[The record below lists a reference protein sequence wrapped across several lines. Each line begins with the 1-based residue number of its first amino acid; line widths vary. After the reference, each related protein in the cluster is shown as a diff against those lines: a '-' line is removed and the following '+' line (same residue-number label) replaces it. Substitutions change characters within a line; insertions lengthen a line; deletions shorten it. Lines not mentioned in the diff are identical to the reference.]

1 MAVATHEFAKLNES
15 ILLARPAETTE
26 SFCALLKEGVSP
38 QELVLRT
45 FEHAGPYLHVP
56 YHLRYLPNG
65 SIDLVPYDH
74 TVLSFRAG
82 IHLMESMPEA
92 YRWLPLAQSIW
103 YTPQGIDRWGQVHGM
118 FPGHYC
124 KSYGNP
130 IPSVSNPPPIY
141 FHDDHSP
148 LQNGSV
154 EERLGAFHRAVIE
167 GEREQSYRLFLGLA
181 QDCDLD
187 RLEEQVMYTTLIDV
201 QDSLTMRRNRNNQ
214 HKALL
219 ARALFDLG
227 RWVGWER
234 AHPLMYT
241 IVPDL
246 ACGPRYY
253 SVYDMVSM
261 SGEMKLLNTERAKAV
276 SLAESGQLLVSA
288 VQAKDPWS
296 RLRENTLPLTDKE
309 MDETIDIVLHAD
321 NYYVITDHLI
331 DRFNAGKSIQ
341 SLADT
346 VTLSMSK
353 YVYHTAHPKAY
364 GVPGHAMDYCNNVNY
379 FLRRFDHPMKA
390 KLVFLAAIVNNDTF
404 RYNELFGYE
413 GAPGVEDWQAFMNM
427 APGKMLQEI
436 SDACDVQDHPKA
448 CTLSYAYVQAGHD
461 PEALLSTVAFAGLR
475 WQNDPHIF
483 KYTRSSIE
491 EYRANTTNRRNEIIL
506 ALARYVS
513 GCVKRAN
520 TFDCYDMYNRYF
532 VEA

>member
-1 MAVATHEFAKLNES
+1 MAIAERDYAQWREHM
-15 ILLARPAETTE
+15 LLAKPAEATDD
-26 SFCALLKEGVSP
+26 FCALLKEGGDP
-38 QELVLRT
+38 KDLLLKT
-45 FEHAGPYLHVP
+45 FEATGPHLHVP

-74 TVLSFRAG
+74 TVLSFRACR
-82 IHLMESMPEA
+82 HLVDSMPDD
-92 YRWLPLAQSIW
+92 YRWLPLAQSMW
-103 YTPQGIDRWGQVHGM
+103 YTPQGLDRWGQVHGT

-124 KSYGNP
+124 KSYGNNVP
-130 IPSVSNPPPIY
+130 ESDGHPPIY
-141 FHDDHSP
+141 FEDDHEP
-148 LQNGSV
+148 IRTGSV
-154 EERLGAFHRAVIE
+154 DDRLSRFHRAVIE
-167 GEREQSYRLFLGLA
+167 GDRELSYQLFLGLS

-187 RLEEQVMYTTLIDV
+187 RLEEQVLYTTLIDV

-219 ARALFDLG
+219 ARSLFDLG

-234 AHPLMYT
+234 AHPLIYT

-253 SVYDMVSM
+253 SVYDMVGM
-261 SGEMKLLNTERAKAV
+261 SGEMNLVNEDKPQTF
-276 SLAESGQLLVSA
+276 SLSDSGTRLVSA
-288 VQAKDPWS
+288 VGVSDPWA

-309 MDETIDIVLHAD
+309 MDETIDIVMHAD
-321 NYYVITDHLI
+321 NYYQITDHLI
-331 DRFNAGKSIQ
+331 ERFNAGKSIQ

-346 VTLSMSK
+346 VTLAMSN
-353 YVYHTAHPKAY
+353 YVYASAHPKAY

-379 FLRRFDHPMKA
+379 FIRTFDHPMKA

-404 RYNELFGYE
+404 RYNELFGFE
-413 GAPGVEDWQAFMNM
+413 AATPVQDWKSFASMD
-427 APGKMLQEI
+427 AEVMLREI

-461 PEALLSTVAFAGLR
+461 PERLLSNLALAGLR

-491 EYRANTTNRRNEIIL
+491 EFRANTTARRTDIIL

-520 TFDCYDMYNRYF
+520 TFECLETYKRYF
-532 VEA
+532 VN

>member
-1 MAVATHEFAKLNES
+1 MATAEQAYAHMSEGILFAHPADAT
-15 ILLARPAETTE
+15 
-26 SFCALLKEGVSP
+26 EGLCTLIKDGQSP
-38 QELVLRT
+38 QDVLLRT
-45 FEHAGPYLHVP
+45 FETAGPHLHVP

-82 IHLMESMPEA
+82 IHLTKSMPEA
-92 YRWLPLAQSIW
+92 YRWLPLAQSMW
-103 YTPQGIDRWGQVHGM
+103 YTPQGIDRWGQVHGQ

-124 KSYGNP
+124 KSYGNDVP
-130 IPSVSNPPPIY
+130 ESDGKPPVY
-141 FHDDHSP
+141 FEDDHEP
-148 LQNGSV
+148 IRDGSV
-154 EERLGAFHRAVIE
+154 DTRLAAFHRAVIE
-167 GEREQSYRLFLGLA
+167 GEREYSYRLFLGLA
-181 QDCDLD
+181 EECELA
-187 RLEEQVMYTTLIDV
+187 RLEEQVMFTTLIDV

-234 AHPLMYT
+234 AHPLIYT

-253 SVYDMVSM
+253 SVYDMVGM
-261 SGEMKLLNTERAKAV
+261 SGEMQLINAANPQAV
-276 SLAESGQLLVSA
+276 SLSESGKLLVSA
-288 VQAKDPWS
+288 VGADDPWS
-296 RLRENTLPLTDKE
+296 ALRENTLPLTDTE
-309 MDETIDIVLHAD
+309 MDETIDVVLHAD
-321 NYYVITDHLI
+321 NYYTITDHLI
-331 DRFNAGKSIQ
+331 ARFNAGKSIQ

-346 VTLSMSK
+346 VTLAMSK
-353 YVYHTAHPKAY
+353 YVYETAHPKAY

-379 FLRRFDHPMKA
+379 FLRNFDHPMKA

-413 GAPGVEDWQAFMNM
+413 GASPVEAWEWAVSM
-427 APGKMLQEI
+427 APEKMVQEI
-436 SDACDVQDHPKA
+436 SDACDVQDHQKA
-448 CTLSYAYVQAGHD
+448 CTLAYAYLQAGHD
-461 PEALLSTVAFAGLR
+461 PELLLNTLAFAGLR

-491 EYRANTTNRRNEIIL
+491 EYRANTTGRRHEIIL

-513 GCVKRAN
+513 GCVKRAA
-520 TFDCYDMYNRYF
+520 TFECYEMYQRYF
-532 VEA
+532 VN

>member
-1 MAVATHEFAKLNES
+1 MATAEREFARLSQNV
-15 ILLARPAETTE
+15 LLAKPAEATE
-26 SFCALLKEGVSP
+26 SFCTLLKDGGAP
-38 QELVLRT
+38 QDLVLYT
-45 FEHAGPYLHVP
+45 FTKAGPHLHVP

-74 TVLSFRAG
+74 TVLAFRAG
-82 IHLMESMPEA
+82 LHLMQSMPEA
-92 YRWLPLAQSIW
+92 YRFLPLVQAMW
-103 YTPQGIDRWGQVHGM
+103 YTPQGIDRWGQVHGT

-124 KSYGNP
+124 KSYGNTVP
-130 IPSVSNPPPIY
+130 QSNGQPPIY
-141 FHDDHSP
+141 FDDDHP
-148 LQNGSV
+148 AIHDGTV
-154 EERLGAFHRAVIE
+154 DERLWGFHRAVIE
-167 GEREQSYRLFLGLA
+167 GDREQSYRLFLGLA
-181 QDCDLD
+181 EDCDPE
-187 RLEEQVMYTTLIDV
+187 RLEEQVLFTTLIDV

-219 ARALFDLG
+219 ARALFDLS

-234 AHPLMYT
+234 AHALFYT

-253 SVYDMVSM
+253 SVYDMVGM
-261 SGEMKLLNTERAKAV
+261 YGEMQLLNDKRGQAV
-276 SLAESGQLLVSA
+276 SLATSGQLLVSA
-288 VQAKDPWS
+288 VGADDPWS

-309 MDETIDIVLHAD
+309 MDETIDVVLHGD
-321 NYYVITDHLI
+321 NYYTITEHLI
-331 DRFNAGKSIQ
+331 GRFNAGKSIQ

-346 VTLSMSK
+346 VTLAIAR
-353 YVYHTAHPKAY
+353 YVYDMAHPKAY

-404 RYNELFGYE
+404 RYNELFGYA
-413 GAPGVEDWQAFMNM
+413 GASEVEDWDWATSMEPH
-427 APGKMLQEI
+427 AMLEQI
-436 SDACDVQDHPKA
+436 SHACDVQDHPQA
-448 CTLSYAYVQAGHD
+448 CTLSYAYLQAGHD
-461 PEALLSTVAFAGLR
+461 PERLLSTLALAGLR

-491 EYRANTTNRRNEIIL
+491 EYRANTTARRHDLIL

-520 TFDCYDMYNRYF
+520 TFECYDMYQRYF
-532 VEA
+532 VA

>member
-1 MAVATHEFAKLNES
+1 MAIVERDMAQLREY
-15 ILLARPAETTE
+15 ILLAKPAEATE
-26 SFCALLKEGVSP
+26 HFCKLLKEGDNP
-38 QELVLRT
+38 QDLLLKT
-45 FEHAGPYLHVP
+45 FEIAGPHLHVP

-74 TVLSFRAG
+74 TVLSFRACR
-82 IHLMESMPEA
+82 HLMDSMPEP
-92 YRWLPLAQSIW
+92 YRWLPLAQSMW
-103 YTPQGIDRWGQVHGM
+103 YTPQGLDRWGQVHGT

-124 KSYGNP
+124 KSYGNDMP
-130 IPSVSNPPPIY
+130 ESDGHLPVY
-141 FHDDHSP
+141 FEDDHEP
-148 LQNGSV
+148 INTGSV
-154 EERLGAFHRAVIE
+154 EDRLAALHRTVIE
-167 GEREQSYRLFLGLA
+167 GDREQSYRLFLGLSK
-181 QDCDLD
+181 DCDLH
-187 RLEEQVMYTTLIDV
+187 RLEEQVLYTTLIDV

-234 AHPLMYT
+234 AHPLIYT

-253 SVYDMVSM
+253 SVYDMVGM
-261 SGEMKLLNTERAKAV
+261 SGEMKLINQGNPQTF
-276 SLAESGQLLVSA
+276 SLADSGGRLVSA
-288 VQAKDPWS
+288 VGVADPWA
-296 RLRENTLPLTDKE
+296 RLRENTLPLDDKE
-309 MDETIDIVLHAD
+309 IDETIDVVLHAD
-321 NYYVITDHLI
+321 NYYHITDHLI

-346 VTLSMSK
+346 VTLAMSN
-353 YVYHTAHPKAY
+353 YVYASGHPKSYA
-364 GVPGHAMDYCNNVNY
+364 VPGHAMDYCNNVNY
-379 FLRRFDHPMKA
+379 FIRNFDHPMQA

-413 GAPGVEDWQAFMNM
+413 AASPVEDWKSSLSIEPERMRQD
-427 APGKMLQEI
+427 I
-436 SDACDVQDHPKA
+436 SAACDVQDHAKA
-448 CTLSYAYVQAGHD
+448 CTLSYAYIQAGHD
-461 PEALLSTVAFAGLR
+461 PEALLSTLALAGLR

-491 EYRANTTNRRNEIIL
+491 EFRANTTSRRHDIIL

-520 TFDCYDMYNRYF
+520 TFECYETYERYF
-532 VEA
+532 VN